1 MLHHSFLSSFWYG
14 KEHYF
19 QLLVTNSGNCCL
31 VNQHWIL
38 NKFTG
43 ARKSDVCNKHWKESA
58 SKIIHLYIQCL
69 FLTDTLRDPSLIY
82 SCISFQVKRNG
93 IKENMWSLD
102 SLNNYL
108 RISRVGLWQDPS
120 LSHCLCGWKKG
131 SFSQHK
137 VQILKWTNPN
147 NCTYVPNRP
156 QTNTPIRTGFNL
168 LSGLVLAFSQL
179 SKSQLFN

>member
-1 MLHHSFLSSFWYG
+1 MMCATSMERNQPLKSYICIYNVCFKQIHSEILPSFTAV
-14 KEHYF
+14 
-19 QLLVTNSGNCCL
+19 LV
-31 VNQHWIL
+31 
-38 NKFTG
+38 
-43 ARKSDVCNKHWKESA
+43 
-58 SKIIHLYIQCL
+58 SKW
-69 FLTDTLRDPSLIY
+69 
-82 SCISFQVKRNG
+82 KRNR

-102 SLNNYL
+102 SLINYL
-108 RISRVGLWQDPS
+108 GISRVGLWQDPS

-131 SFSQHK
+131 SFFQHK

-179 SKSQLFN
+179 SKSQFN